1 MYPTETDRPDDLFDD
16 EEPTADPTTS
26 DTIDF
31 RIGDTATPLSPAR
44 RHPRKHRTRRVITWI
59 ALIAGVA
66 ARHDRISPLLQSYAV
81 EAQIISRITSLEKR
95 GLIFKTYE
103 GSIRQADTDSV
114 MTFSVESEALAR
126 HRRCRGRRP
135 TRHTHLREILRHPAL
150 ARRIA
155 PRGHRHPLTRTLL
168 RSRNIYFSTHS
179 VVWPIFVRLFGRF
192 SFGCLADFHSV
203 VWPNAVIHVATPPT
217 SAAVCSPDKAI

>member
-31 RIGDTATPLSPAR
+31 RTGDTATPLSPAR

-66 ARHDRISPLLQSYAV
+66 LGMTVYLRYCSPYAV
-81 EAQIISRITSLEKR
+81 EAQITGRITSLEKR

-114 MTFSVESEALAR
+114 MTFSV
-126 HRRCRGRRP
+126 
-135 TRHTHLREILRHPAL
+135 
-150 ARRIA
+150 
-155 PRGHRHPLTRTLL
+155 
-168 RSRNIYFSTHS
+168 
-179 VVWPIFVRLFGRF
+179 
-192 SFGCLADFHSV
+192 
-203 VWPNAVIHVATPPT
+203 
-217 SAAVCSPDKAI
+217 